1 MSTLDRNAPWHV
13 SMSSGNAVFLFKNEY
28 GHDTTMVNG
37 RFRAGGPN
45 ATSVFSR
52 FFLPQRMAK
61 NGYDRRNPLATLRY
75 LVAKVAARMGRQL
88 PG

>member
-1 MSTLDRNAPWHV
+1 
-13 SMSSGNAVFLFKNEY
+13 
-28 GHDTTMVNG
+28 MVNG
-37 RFRAGGPN
+37 RFRASGPN
-45 ATSVFSR
+45 ATSMFSR

-75 LVAKVAARMGRQL
+75 LVAKMMARMGRQL